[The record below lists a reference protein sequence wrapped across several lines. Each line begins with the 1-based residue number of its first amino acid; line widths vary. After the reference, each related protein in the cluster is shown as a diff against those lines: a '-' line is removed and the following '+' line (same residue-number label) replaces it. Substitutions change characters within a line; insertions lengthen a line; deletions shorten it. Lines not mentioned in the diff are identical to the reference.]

1 LTTCRDRREAQIKST
16 ELGEKLKATWNGAIA
31 RARTFLFS
39 KRFLRSSL
47 AVVTLLILT
56 WIFGQTGILDKL
68 DRVATDIQF
77 RLNPVPYDTAVV
89 LMIIDDDD
97 YKQLF
102 DGTSP
107 LNRDK
112 LFELVNDIAKG
123 SPSVIGVDID
133 TSSPEFAQGAN
144 TVQCNC
150 AIVWEQEVAEIPEAV
165 GANTE
170 MKKVPILGGRTD
182 TGDAAT
188 SSGIPILIDD
198 PEGGDTR
205 RYQRYFPTESAMF
218 PSFSSAISIAYSSA
232 TGKPLIQALT
242 SPSEDEHLIRF
253 SGDHAGSHRI
263 RMSAAKLHE
272 LSQTWSSGASPI
284 KDRIVL
290 LGGSYLGQ
298 DLHQTPL
305 GQMNGVEVLA
315 NVIETE
321 LNGGGARAPGR
332 FASYLLEVFE
342 AFGLI
347 LIFHFFPLRKAL
359 LWSCALIPALAL
371 ICSWVAYRA
380 WTHIGHFI
388 VVLVGLLLFE
398 LYEHFRRHEFPELIT
413 RGPAGHGE

>member
-1 LTTCRDRREAQIKST
+1 
-16 ELGEKLKATWNGAIA
+16 
-31 RARTFLFS
+31 
-39 KRFLRSSL
+39 
-47 AVVTLLILT
+47 
-56 WIFGQTGILDKL
+56 
-68 DRVATDIQF
+68 
-77 RLNPVPYDTAVV
+77 
-89 LMIIDDDD
+89 
-97 YKQLF
+97 
-102 DGTSP
+102 
-107 LNRDK
+107 
-112 LFELVNDIAKG
+112 
-123 SPSVIGVDID
+123 
-133 TSSPEFAQGAN
+133 
-144 TVQCNC
+144 
-150 AIVWEQEVAEIPEAV
+150 
-165 GANTE
+165 
-170 MKKVPILGGRTD
+170 
-182 TGDAAT
+182 
-188 SSGIPILIDD
+188 
-198 PEGGDTR
+198 
-205 RYQRYFPTESAMF
+205 
-218 PSFSSAISIAYSSA
+218 
-232 TGKPLIQALT
+232 
-242 SPSEDEHLIRF
+242 
-253 SGDHAGSHRI
+253 
-263 RMSAAKLHE
+263 MSAAKLHE

>member
-1 LTTCRDRREAQIKST
+1 MEAQIKST
-16 ELGEKLKATWNGAIA
+16 ELGENIKTTWIGAIA
-31 RARTFLFS
+31 RGRAFLFS

-47 AVVTLLILT
+47 AVVSLLILT
-56 WIFGQTGILDKL
+56 WIFGQTGILEKL
-68 DRVATDIQF
+68 DRVVTDIQF

-89 LMIIDDDD
+89 LVTIDDDD

-102 DGTSP
+102 GGQSP
-107 LNRDK
+107 LNRDQ
-112 LFELVNDIAKG
+112 LFALVNDIAKG

-133 TSSPEFAQGAN
+133 TSSPQFAQGDN
-144 TVQCNC
+144 TVQCKC

-165 GANTE
+165 GANTK

-205 RYQRYFPTESAMF
+205 RYQRYFPTEPSIF
-218 PSFSSAISIAYSSA
+218 PSFSSAIAIAYASQ
-232 TGKPLIQALT
+232 TGKPLIPALT
-242 SPSEDEHLIRF
+242 SPSEDEYLIRF

-263 RMSAAKLHE
+263 RMSAAKLHD
-272 LSQTWSSGASPI
+272 LSQSWSTGASPI

-290 LGGSYLGQ
+290 LGGTYLGE

-321 LNGGGARAPGR
+321 LNGGGAKAPSR
-332 FASYLLEVFE
+332 SASYLLEIFE

-347 LIFHFFPLRKAL
+347 LLFHFFPLRKAL

-371 ICSWVAYRA
+371 ICSWVAYRS
-380 WTHIGHFI
+380 WTHIGHFL
-388 VVLVGLLLFE
+388 VVLLGMLLFE
-398 LYEHFRRHEFPELIT
+398 LYEHFRRHEFPHLIA
-413 RGPAGHGE
+413 RGTAGHGE